1 MVTNFGVFSVVWPSR
16 SKDIGV
22 VSGFFGS
29 LPVVSAV
36 LGLHESTSND
46 DFFILRTLCFFY
58 FRNF

>member
-1 MVTNFGVFSVVWPSR
+1 MVTNFGVFGVVWPSR

-36 LGLHESTSND
+36 LGLHESNSND
-46 DFFILRTLCFFY
+46 DFFLKNSLFLLF
-58 FRNF
+58 